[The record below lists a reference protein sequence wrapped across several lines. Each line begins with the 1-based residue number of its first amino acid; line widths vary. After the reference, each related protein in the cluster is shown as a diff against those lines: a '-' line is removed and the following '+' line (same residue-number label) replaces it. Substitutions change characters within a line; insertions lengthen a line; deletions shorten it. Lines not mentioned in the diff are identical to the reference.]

1 MKEYDTP
8 EECKTPLSNCCGYPP
23 LNEVQL
29 CIGCKDHCGWYDESD
44 YEIEELLQQHRE
56 NKQ

>member
-29 CIGCKDHCGWYDESD
+29 CTGCKDHCGWYDESD
-44 YEIEELLQQHRE
+44 YEIDDE
-56 NKQ
+56 